1 VQEED
6 IVSADASFS
15 PPAEVDVTPELV
27 RALLQDQHA
36 DLAHLSI
43 RLLDAGW
50 DNVMVRIGDS
60 LLARLPRRTI
70 AEDLLRREQE
80 WLPKLAPSLP
90 LPIPAPVRTGV
101 PGAGYPFIWSILP
114 WIEGEAAD
122 LAPPDSSEAPV
133 LARFLRAVH
142 QPAPADA
149 PKNAVRDCPLTGKQA
164 DTERRM
170 AILKRETDAITP
182 AIEQVWSEALT
193 APIDVT
199 RTWIAGDVHARN
211 VLVHQGKLAAFIDW
225 GDMRVG
231 DAATDLASIWSL
243 FAESRARAEA
253 VAAYGMSGATCSRA
267 MGWAVFYGVIL
278 LETGR
283 RDTPRHAAMGEAIL
297 RRLSE
302 DVGLSGRPI

>member
-1 VQEED
+1 M
-6 IVSADASFS
+6 SADAPSS
-15 PPAEVDVTPELV
+15 PPTEVDVTPDLV
-27 RALLQDQHA
+27 RVLLREQHPDIA
-36 DLAHLSI
+36 DKPIS
-43 RLLDAGW
+43 LLDAGW

-60 LLARLPRRTI
+60 LLARLPRRAI

-90 LPIPAPVRTGV
+90 LPIPAPLRTGV
-101 PGAGYPFIWSILP
+101 PGAGYPFVWSILT

-122 LAPPDSSEAPV
+122 LAPPDPSEAPV

-142 QPAPADA
+142 KPAPADA
-149 PKNAVRDCPLTGKQA
+149 PKNPVRDCPLSGKQA

-182 AIEQVWSEALT
+182 AIERIWAEALS
-193 APIDVT
+193 APTDLP

-211 VLVHQGKLAAFIDW
+211 VLVHEGKLAAFIDW
-225 GDMRVG
+225 GDMCAG

-253 VAAYGMSGATCSRA
+253 VAAYRMSGATCSRA

-302 DVGLSGRPI
+302 DVALSGRPI

>member
-1 VQEED
+1 M
-6 IVSADASFS
+6 SADASSS

-27 RALLQDQHA
+27 RALLRDQHA
-36 DLAHLSI
+36 DLADLPI

-50 DNVMVRIGDS
+50 DNVMLRIGDG
-60 LLARLPRRTI
+60 LLARLPRRAI
-70 AEDLLRREQE
+70 AEALLKNEQA
-80 WLPKLAPSLP
+80 WLPRLAPSLP
-90 LPIPAPVRTGV
+90 LPIPAPLRTGV
-101 PGAGYPFIWSILP
+101 PGAGYPFVWSILP

-133 LARFLRAVH
+133 LARFLKAVH

-149 PKNAVRDCPLTGKQA
+149 PRNTVRDCPLSGKQA
-164 DTERRM
+164 DIERRM
-170 AILKRETDAITP
+170 TILKRETDAITP
-182 AIEQVWSEALT
+182 AIEQAWSDALT
-193 APIDVT
+193 APMDVKP
-199 RTWIAGDVHARN
+199 TWVAGDVHARN

-225 GDMRVG
+225 GDMCAG

-243 FAESRARAEA
+243 FKDPQARAEA
-253 VAAYGMSGATCSRA
+253 VAAYGMSSATRSRA

-302 DVGLSGRPI
+302 EVGLSSCPI

>member
-1 VQEED
+1 MT
-6 IVSADASFS
+6 ADAPAS
-15 PPAEVDVTPELV
+15 PQAEVEITPDLL
-27 RALLQDQHA
+27 RALLRDQHA
-36 DLAHLSI
+36 DLAHLPI

-50 DNVMVRIGDS
+50 DNVMLRIGDD
-60 LLARLPRRTI
+60 LLARLPRRAI
-70 AEDLLRREQE
+70 AEALLKTEQA
-80 WLPKLAPSLP
+80 WLPRLAPSLP
-90 LPIPAPVRTGV
+90 LPIPAPLRTGL
-101 PGAGYPFIWSILP
+101 PGAGYPFVWSILP

-133 LARFLRAVH
+133 LARFLKAVH

-149 PKNAVRDCPLTGKQA
+149 PRNAVRDCPLTGKQA

-182 AIEQVWSEALT
+182 AIEQAWSEALT
-193 APIDVT
+193 APIDVNP
-199 RTWIAGDVHARN
+199 TWIAGDVHARN

-225 GDMRVG
+225 GDMCVG

-243 FAESRARAEA
+243 FDDSRARAEA

-267 MGWAVFYGVIL
+267 IGWAVFYGVIL

-302 DVGLSGRPI
+302 DARLSGRPI